1 MILSYISSAGIIFF
15 FIVGLNFLRD
25 GTLSKL
31 TEGNILLGFSH
42 EDSHVYRYQS
52 YCDNSI
58 RDSAV
63 SAKLD
68 LITKRE
74 EIDNTDVDGDMINEN
89 KKKIQNVS
97 TERNMKDINDNG
109 GRNIDFDGILL
120 HNKKIENNLVT
131 QLLMIPNCFGDY
143 IIYKTKNI
151 VDEDVEHSQIAESS
165 KSSSSSS
172 SQLAISASP
181 LIPSDITN
189 KTGETALN
197 SIIQLELLNTTEKL
211 DETKNKEHKITRRE
225 IWEMIEYRYLCSLEG
240 VVTDRIHRINMQR
253 KEGLLT
259 LKETKFTDI

>member
-1 MILSYISSAGIIFF
+1 MVVSYILLAEIIFF

-25 GTLSKL
+25 GSLSKL

-52 YCDNSI
+52 YSDNSI
-58 RDSAV
+58 KDSSV
-63 SAKLD
+63 PAKLE

-74 EIDNTDVDGDMINEN
+74 VIDNIDVDGDMINKN
-89 KKKIQNVS
+89 KKKNQNAS
-97 TERNMKDINDNG
+97 TERNMEDLNENG
-109 GRNIDFDGILL
+109 DRNIDFDGIL
-120 HNKKIENNLVT
+120 HNKKIENNLVI

-151 VDEDVEHSQIAESS
+151 VDEDVKHCEIAESS
-165 KSSSSSS
+165 TSST
-172 SQLAISASP
+172 SQLTVSTSP
-181 LIPSDITN
+181 SIPSDVTN
-189 KTGETALN
+189 KTGETELN
-197 SIIQLELLNTTEKL
+197 SIIQLEVLNKTEKL